1 MRAPISVAVLIAAF
15 LYQTVAFGTPV
26 EVSRAEDVG
35 MSSEGKFPTSNGEYY
50 WGGLAATLFW
60 IDPQEEMVAIL
71 LTQYLPYR
79 GDAYR
84 DLFHRLVRAA
94 IIE

>member
-1 MRAPISVAVLIAAF
+1 MRTSFSITVLLTAF
-15 LYQTVAFGTPV
+15 LHQTLAFGTRV

-35 MSSEGKFPTSNGEYY
+35 MSSQGEFPTRNGEYY
-50 WGGLAATLFW
+50 WGGLASTLFW

-84 DLFHRLVRAA
+84 ELFHRPVRAA